1 MRTLFH
7 RTVFLENLVFSASP
21 ITVWLA
27 FAPPTGLGCERKM
40 RRWLLWLEGN
50 GHRTCLAVQRQRLS
64 ENESFA
70 DSFELIGVLENAP

>member
-1 MRTLFH
+1 
-7 RTVFLENLVFSASP
+7 
-21 ITVWLA
+21 
-27 FAPPTGLGCERKM
+27 M